1 MAEPLSLQTIE
12 GRLCKEIQVLFAL
25 EPGGIQPET
34 TLQSLG
40 MDSLQLVS
48 ILITVEK
55 TFGFNLME
63 AGLKREALQSVRS
76 LAAAV
81 FDGKKQA
88 LERGQH

>member
-12 GRLCKEIQVLFAL
+12 DRLCTEIQVLLAL

-40 MDSLQLVS
+40 MDSLRLVS
-48 ILITVEK
+48 LLIAVEK
-55 TFGFNLME
+55 TFGINLME

-76 LAAAV
+76 LAAAI
-81 FDGKKQA
+81 FY
-88 LERGQH
+88 GQPR

>member
-25 EPGGIQPET
+25 DPDGIEPET

-48 ILITVEK
+48 LLIAVEK
-55 TFGFNLME
+55 NFGINLME
-63 AGLKREALQSVRS
+63 AGLKREALQSVRT
-76 LAAAV
+76 LAAAI
-81 FDGKKQA
+81 FN
-88 LERGQH
+88 GQPR

>member
-12 GRLCKEIQVLFAL
+12 DRLCTEIQVLFAL

-40 MDSLQLVS
+40 MDSLRLVS
-48 ILITVEK
+48 LLIAVEK
-55 TFGFNLME
+55 TFGINLME

-76 LAAAV
+76 LAAAI
-81 FDGKKQA
+81 FY
-88 LERGQH
+88 GQPR

>member
-25 EPGGIQPET
+25 EPSGIQPET

-48 ILITVEK
+48 LLIAVEK
-55 TFGFNLME
+55 NFGINLME
-63 AGLKREALQSVRS
+63 VGLKREALQSVRS
-76 LAAAV
+76 LAAAI
-81 FDGKKQA
+81 FY
-88 LERGQH
+88 GQPR